1 MSITLGPMAP
11 SLTGSSTCMLL
22 TVSVPLPALMSL
34 ALSIGDGANTSF
46 RADDA
51 KSHALSSGFVGHRD
65 SIGVADPSAAF
76 KRPCIPGGLH
86 PQPRAASGSEAAA
99 SAASPLRRRARRRFG

>member
-1 MSITLGPMAP
+1 
-11 SLTGSSTCMLL
+11 L

-76 KRPCIPGGLH
+76 KRPCIPG
-86 PQPRAASGSEAAA
+86 RATNSG
-99 SAASPLRRRARRRFG
+99 